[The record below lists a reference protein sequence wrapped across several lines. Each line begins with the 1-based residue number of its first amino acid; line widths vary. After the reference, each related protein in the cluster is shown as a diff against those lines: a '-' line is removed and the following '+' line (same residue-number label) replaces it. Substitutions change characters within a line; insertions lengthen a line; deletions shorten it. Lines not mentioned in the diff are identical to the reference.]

1 MNHGFICSW
10 MLGLSYLAIV
20 PLNATALA
28 LVGRNLLH
36 KLFQAGFHYTA
47 AGYDVYLGEIILAEA
62 ALILFGLLSIKG
74 VKLTG
79 IFQTLIVFALVA
91 GVAVVLFAA
100 ILSPDVSASNLK
112 PQFSPNGSKLSG
124 VLSVAAVAPWAFV
137 GFDTIPQASEEFNF
151 SAKKTKIIMVISI
164 CFGAFVY
171 IALNTVT
178 AAVIPDGYSAW
189 TDYLSDLKNLSGIM
203 ALPTFHAAWQLL
215 GGFGT
220 AILGIAVTCAIL
232 SGIIGFYMAA
242 SRLLYSMS
250 RDKILPSWFGALSSS
265 STPKNAIFFI
275 MLISMIAP
283 FFGRTAL
290 GWVVDM
296 SSLGAAVGYG
306 YTSLAALKFAAKE
319 KRRGIIFTGILG
331 TIFSLVFCLLLL
343 LPIPSLGI
351 SLGKESLI
359 CLLIWILAG
368 AVFFIT
374 SKRNTPGNDV
384 IKNESGRCCQ

>member
-1 MNHGFICSW
+1 
-10 MLGLSYLAIV
+10 V
-20 PLNATALA
+20 
-28 LVGRNLLH
+28 
-36 KLFQAGFHYTA
+36 
-47 AGYDVYLGEIILAEA
+47 
-62 ALILFGLLSIKG
+62 LFGLLSIRG

-79 IFQTLIVFALVA
+79 VFQTLIVFALVI
-91 GVAVVLFAA
+91 GVAVVLLAA
-100 ILSPDVSASNLK
+100 IISSDVSVSNLH
-112 PQFSPNGSKLSG
+112 PLFSPSSSKAAG
-124 VLSVAAVAPWAFV
+124 VLSVVAAAPWAFV

-164 CFGAFVY
+164 CFGGFVY

-178 AAVIPDGYSAW
+178 AAVIPDGYADW
-189 TDYLSDLKNLSGIM
+189 ADYLADLKNLDGIM
-203 ALPTFHAAWQLL
+203 ALPTFHAARQLL
-215 GGFGT
+215 GGLGT

-250 RDKILPSWFGALSSS
+250 RDKILPSWFGRLSSS
-265 STPKNAIFFI
+265 KTPKNAILFI
-275 MLISMIAP
+275 MLISMTTP

-319 KRRGIIFTGILG
+319 KRKGIIFTGILG
-331 TIFSLVFCLLLL
+331 TVFSLIFCILLLV
-343 LPIPSLGI
+343 PIPSLGI

-368 AVFFIT
+368 AAFFIT
-374 SKRNTPGNDV
+374 SRRKSSGRDV
-384 IKNESGRCCQ
+384 MNAESGRCSKRGRLPLCCHLMETLSVSYRNKKTLAIHPDRAIISFVVGVWRSW